1 MICGCYHMKFKNARK
16 DLDLNSN
23 DRLYNSSISPFAP
36 KNFKNLKP
44 RGFKIFTFHSG
55 FKKKKDDL
63 LIIIFDK
70 PIRVS
75 CKYTLSTMPS
85 APIIWDKKNNK
96 GICRALI
103 VNSGNANALT
113 GYTGTK
119 NVTAKTALISKVLGW
134 LEHYTPQITP
144 GTDYRQQT

>member
-1 MICGCYHMKFKNARK
+1 MKFKNARK

-23 DRLYNSSISPFAP
+23 DKLYNSSISPFAP

-70 PIRVS
+70 PNKVS

-85 APIIWDKKNNK
+85 APIIWDKNNNRGMCK
-96 GICRALI
+96 ALI
-103 VNSGNANALT
+103 VN
-113 GYTGTK
+113 
-119 NVTAKTALISKVLGW
+119 
-134 LEHYTPQITP
+134 
-144 GTDYRQQT
+144 